1 MNLTDW
7 RQKMPSRDKIEVSS
21 VTVVG
26 RRWFNRSQGN
36 TYHSAEILVNGL
48 VVRQIPYEYGYGE
61 QYEQSAA
68 DWLEENEFMPGRER
82 SPNTGGRE
90 SLRRYCERHGVA
102 YSTSVT
108 DVDRK
113 KDL

>member
-1 MNLTDW
+1 
-7 RQKMPSRDKIEVSS
+7 MPSEDKVRVDSI
-21 VTVVG
+21 TVVG
-26 RRWFNRSQGN
+26 RLWFNRGQGN

-48 VVRQIPYEYGYGE
+48 VVHKVPFEYGYGS

-68 DWLEENEFMPGRER
+68 DWLEASGYMPGRRR

-90 SLRRYCERHGVA
+90 SLPRYCDRHCVA
-102 YSTSVT
+102 YSSSAT
-108 DVDRK
+108 DVSRK

>member
-1 MNLTDW
+1 
-7 RQKMPSRDKIEVSS
+7 MPSEDKVRVDSI
-21 VTVVG
+21 TVVG
-26 RRWFNRSQGN
+26 RLWFNRGQGN

-48 VVRQIPYEYGYGE
+48 VVHKVPCEYGYGN

-68 DWLEENEFMPGRER
+68 DWLEESGFLPGRKR

-90 SLRRYCERHGVA
+90 SLHRYCERHGVA
-102 YSTSVT
+102 YSTSST
-108 DVDRK
+108 DVSRK